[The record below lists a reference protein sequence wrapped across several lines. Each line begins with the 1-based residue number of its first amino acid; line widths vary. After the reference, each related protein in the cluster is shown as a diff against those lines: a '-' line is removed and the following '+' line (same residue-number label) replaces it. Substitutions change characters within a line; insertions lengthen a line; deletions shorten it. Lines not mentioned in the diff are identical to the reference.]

1 MGSIVSIHHLCVN
14 TPDIEKSMRFYQEM
28 LGFRLLSRES
38 CAFGEYAMLRLGT
51 SNLELIQPKEPT
63 AESCGTCGSIAH
75 FGLQVEDIDA
85 VFAELKQKGVHFLS
99 TNIDDCDEPMGGLRA
114 VSLLGPSGE
123 AINLYEFKHPF

>member
-14 TPDIEKSMRFYQEM
+14 TPDIEKSMRFYQKI

-38 CAFGEYAMLRLGT
+38 CDFGEYAMLRLGT

-63 AESCGTCGSIAH
+63 AESFGTCGSIAH